1 MDTTF
6 DAFEVSPVPAAGS
19 PAPKPFRGIY
29 AMPAFATVPSNDL
42 DASVDFWTRGLGFI
56 VLFRAPGQI
65 VHLRRWMFQDV
76 LLVPAQ
82 GDAVGA
88 APVGQTL
95 SFASVLDQLDGVV
108 AACRALYPGSATDP
122 EDTPWNTRDVT
133 VTTPE
138 GVRVVLTAAKPF
150 DPEGPEGRRLAEMG
164 IPAPGERGRGDND
177 IRG

>member
-19 PAPKPFRGIY
+19 PAPEPFRGIY
-29 AMPAFATVPSNDL
+29 AMPAFATVPTNDL
-42 DASVDFWTRGLGFI
+42 EASVEFWTRGLGFI
-56 VLFRAPGQI
+56 DLFRVPGQI

-76 LLVPAQ
+76 LLVPTA
-82 GDAVGA
+82 GDAGGTA
-88 APVGQTL
+88 RAGLSL

-108 AACRALYPGSATDP
+108 AACRALCPGSATDP

-133 VTTPE
+133 VVTPE
-138 GVRVVLTAAKPF
+138 GTRVVLTAAKPF
-150 DPEGPEGRRLAEMG
+150 DPEGPEARRFAEMG
-164 IPAPGERGRGDND
+164 IPAPGEREGGDDD